1 MKRKIAFPL
10 AACVVFCL
18 SATSPAG
25 AADPGKNGISW
36 AGGYVRGVGSGTAN
50 PSGNKVSDRLLAI
63 RAAEVQ
69 AQRALA
75 ETINGVRVDGVTT
88 MRDAMKDSVV
98 SSSVEGVIR
107 GAQKVRTEVTWE
119 GDVPLATVEL
129 RICIVP
135 DARECR
141 SSTSIMNVLV
151 SKRKEPSY
159 IPAVYSDDVAD
170 SGKPEDKPKGTQK
183 AGTVSYDSIRPVTG
197 LVLKVEGIPYDKE
210 LFPVVVTRGE
220 GGKLQTV
227 FSARSVKPDVI
238 RTHGVARYADS
249 VDQALKDARLGENPL
264 VVAVSEV
271 TKENML
277 LIRVE
282 GARAIRETT
291 RYGNDYLN
299 EAKVVIAGGGRSLAP
314 SSSKTGL

>member
-1 MKRKIAFPL
+1 LNRKIAFPL

-25 AADPGKNGISW
+25 TADQVKDGINW
-36 AGGYVRGVGSGTAN
+36 AGGYVRGVGTGTAK

-75 ETINGVRVDGVTT
+75 ETIHGVRVDGVTT
-88 MRDAMKDSVV
+88 MWDAMKDSVV
-98 SSSVEGVIR
+98 SSSVEGIIR

-119 GDVPLATVEL
+119 GDAPKATVEL

-141 SSTSIMNVLV
+141 SSTSLLNVLV
-151 SKRKEPSY
+151 DKRKEPSY
-159 IPAVYSDDVAD
+159 IPAVYSEDIPD
-170 SGKPEDKPKGTQK
+170 SGKPEGKPFGTQNT
-183 AGTVSYDSIRPVTG
+183 GTVSYDSSRPVTG
-197 LVLKVEGIPYDKE
+197 LVLKAEGIPLERE
-210 LFPVVVTRGE
+210 LFPVVVTRVE

-238 RTHGVARYADS
+238 RTHGIARYADS
-249 VDQALKDARLGENPL
+249 VDQARKDTRLGDNPL

-277 LIRVE
+277 LIRAE

-299 EAKVVIAGGGRSLAP
+299 DAKVVIAGGRRSLPP